1 MKAPAQTKSVNT
13 GTGMQSSGD
22 ITMQCRNAPPLQ
34 MLESASL
41 SATRGDRARHR
52 GRVKELFAVAFLLA
66 MIAAMGP
73 RASSAGASI
82 ENTTAGQSQG
92 SGKFNHTSQ
101 RHGQIKCDA
110 CHVRR
115 ADAVKP
121 VMPGHRACIACHIRE
136 FTSKEF
142 GICSNCHEGI
152 KAVQPKVLTFPERQT
167 FGTEFSHKTHAT
179 YVSGERRADCSSC
192 HAVAGARTTFP
203 AHRECYVCHKA
214 PDQVKAGEKAGGA
227 NCGECHTTT
236 GDKKPPSAMSKAYNY
251 RFTHQVHAQREGIS
265 CSECHKVL
273 GESGTQV
280 AVPQLREHRG
290 AGFQGCGSCHNG
302 RRAFGGE
309 LVSNAC
315 IRCHGRNMM

>member
-1 MKAPAQTKSVNT
+1 MKAPALQILEPAS
-13 GTGMQSSGD
+13 MLS
-22 ITMQCRNAPPLQ
+22 APP
-34 MLESASL
+34 
-41 SATRGDRARHR
+41 GDGARDCR
-52 GRVKELFAVAFLLA
+52 CVKKLFAVAFALA
-66 MIAAMGP
+66 MIAAMGL
-73 RASSAGASI
+73 RVSSAGASG
-82 ENTTAGQSQG
+82 ENTTAWQTQG

-115 ADAVKP
+115 ADAITP

-136 FTSKEF
+136 FTSREF

-179 YVSGERRADCSSC
+179 YQSGEKRADCSSC

-227 NCGECHTTT
+227 SCGECHTTT

-251 RFTHQVHAQREGIS
+251 RFTHQVHAQREGIK
-265 CSECHKVL
+265 CVECHNVL
-273 GESGTQV
+273 LSESAAQV
-280 AVPQLREHRG
+280 SVPQLREHRG

-302 RRAFGGE
+302 KRAFGGE

-315 IRCHGRNMM
+315 ARCHGRNMM